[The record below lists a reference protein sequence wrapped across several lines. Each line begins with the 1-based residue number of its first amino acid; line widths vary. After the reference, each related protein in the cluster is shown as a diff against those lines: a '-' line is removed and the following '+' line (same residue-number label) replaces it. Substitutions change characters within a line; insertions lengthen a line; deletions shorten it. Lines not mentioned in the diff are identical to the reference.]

1 MILQRVLKVLSSK
14 RLPSAKKIFAQVQEK
29 LLPKMLDRWHS
40 VMTEFIFRLKR
51 RSASTGSNNNTTH
64 QNQPSILV
72 LGNTCVNLCK
82 CIHRLVIYGGSNI
95 HTSPLMER
103 FFSTLSSKD
112 LIETLLKCER
122 FELKQ
127 NHRDVATLVSK
138 CLRRVTKTIVQSQHS
153 QPLGFAKFLQAFLNL
168 FTRIFFALSPQRDE
182 NDQHHPL
189 LVQAITFLD
198 NVASCLLYTST
209 LSENKFRIRKNKTSK
224 LTIEQARVV
233 ASQCDRICESFF
245 GAEKAKTFVLQIMNV
260 MLPMGRTELE
270 EWNDDPETFYRNQ
283 SLNKD
288 KEEHARFSSENFLLT
303 LLERDA
309 DSESDILPHA
319 ILTLRDKIER
329 TPISNLRDV
338 RGVTL

>member
-1 MILQRVLKVLSSK
+1 
-14 RLPSAKKIFAQVQEK
+14 
-29 LLPKMLDRWHS
+29 
-40 VMTEFIFRLKR
+40 
-51 RSASTGSNNNTTH
+51 
-64 QNQPSILV
+64 
-72 LGNTCVNLCK
+72 
-82 CIHRLVIYGGSNI
+82 
-95 HTSPLMER
+95 MER

-189 LVQAITFLD
+189 LVRGWSFENTITLSMLYPSNLHVYHACIAHKKILSTLKYKLKCKQVQAITFLD

-338 RGVTL
+338 RGVTTLEF